1 MKPYGTLGQQIEPSI
16 TLAIT
21 AKANAMKKAGEDV
34 ISFSAGEPDFRTPE
48 MIRKAA
54 IEAIEKKP
62 IGYTPAHGM
71 PELREAIARKLE
83 RENQLSYSAE
93 EIVVSNGAKH
103 SLYNIFQALLDPA
116 DEVLIPV
123 PYWVSYP
130 EHVRL
135 AGGNPVLVPT
145 TEENGFCYTLEA
157 LEAAVTD
164 KTKALL
170 LNSPSN
176 PTGGVYD
183 LKTLE
188 TIADFAIRH
197 DLFVISDEIYERL
210 IYDGKHHSIAALPG
224 MRERTIVVNGFSK
237 GYAMTGWRLGYTAS
251 NRTLADLMKNIQ
263 SHATSNPS
271 TISQYAGIAA
281 LEGDQ
286 SVVDEMVVAYK
297 KRRDYMIDRIATS
310 DVLSCFEPAGAFYLY
325 VNIEKTFGK
334 TYGGKVITGSLDFAD
349 YLLES
354 QKVAVI
360 PGIGF
365 GTDAYIRLSYATSLE
380 NIKEG
385 LDRIL
390 AAVE

>member
-48 MIRKAA
+48 MIREAA
-54 IEAIEKKP
+54 IDAIERKP

-71 PELREAIARKLE
+71 AELREAIAKKLE
-83 RENQLSYSAE
+83 RENQLDYSAD

-103 SLYNIFQALLDPA
+103 SLYNIFQALLDPQ

-135 AGGNPVLVPT
+135 AGGVPVLVK
-145 TEENGFCYTLEA
+145 TEEANGFCYTIESLEV
-157 LEAAVTD
+157 AVTK

-183 LKTLE
+183 LEALE
-188 TIADFAIRH
+188 AIADFAIRH
-197 DLFVISDEIYERL
+197 DLFVISDEIYEKL
-210 IYDGKHHSIAALPG
+210 IYDGEHHSIAKLPG

-251 NRTLADLMKNIQ
+251 NKKLADLMKNIQ

-286 SVVDEMVVAYK
+286 SVVEEMVVAYK
-297 KRRDYMIDRIATS
+297 KRRDYMIERISASGILT
-310 DVLSCFEPAGAFYLY
+310 CFEPAGAFYLY

-334 TYGGKVITGSLDFAD
+334 TYGGKIIKGSLDFAD
-349 YLLES
+349 YLLDS

-365 GTDAYIRLSYATSLE
+365 GTDQYIRLSYATSLE